1 MLQKTI
7 NRLRRKARVRAT
19 IHGTA
24 AKPRLSIFKSGSHIY
39 AQVIDDDAG
48 KTLASASDLK
58 IEKGTKTEK
67 ATAVGESIA
76 KAAKAAKVSNV
87 VFDRG
92 WFAYHGRVKALA
104 DAARNGG
111 LKF

>member
-1 MLQKTI
+1 MLQKQI
-7 NRLRRKARVRAT
+7 NRLRRKARVGSQ

-24 AKPRLSIFKSGSHIY
+24 AKPRLSVFRSATHIY

-58 IEKGTKTEK
+58 
-67 ATAVGESIA
+67 A
-76 KAAKAAKVSNV
+76 KAAPRVAKASEVGKILAEAAKKAWVSEV

-92 WFAYHGRVKALA
+92 GFALNQK
-104 DAARNGG
+104 RN
-111 LKF
+111 LRKNFSL